1 MSEFSIPGIRLG
13 VAQAG
18 IKYEGRDDLTLIE
31 IVEGSSTAAVFTLN
45 AFRAAPVVVAERN
58 NASQE
63 ARYILINSGNA
74 NAGTGKPGMDACEA
88 SCAAIGNLMGVQPD
102 SILPF
107 STGVIGELLPLAKI
121 KNKLPEAIADLAESN
136 WSRAAR
142 AIMTTDTRPKLRM
155 KTVDVNG
162 QSCRIVGM
170 SKGSGMIQPNM
181 ATMLGFIATDA
192 VISSAMLDGMLRTA
206 VNHSFN
212 RITVD
217 GDTSTNDA
225 VTLTATGQSNFVIS
239 PTTTDEAQAFQMAL
253 TSLATELA
261 LDIVRDG
268 EGATKFV
275 AIEVSGATS
284 VTEADSVARTVAHS
298 PLVKTAL
305 FASDP
310 NWGRILAAIGRAGI
324 ENLDVDAVSLSING
338 VLIAEQG
345 ARAQSYTEQAGVS
358 AMASQDLLISI
369 DLSRGDET
377 ATIWTTD
384 FSYDYVKINAEY
396 RT

>member
-1 MSEFSIPGIRLG
+1 MTDYSIPGVRLG

-31 IVEGSSTAAVFTLN
+31 IAEGSSTAAVFTLN

-58 NASQE
+58 NASQD
-63 ARYILINSGNA
+63 AGFILINSGNA
-74 NAGTGKPGMDACEA
+74 NAGTGKPGMDVCEA
-88 SCAAIGNLMGVQPD
+88 SCVAVATLAGYVPD
-102 SILPF
+102 RVLPF
-107 STGVIGELLPLAKI
+107 STGVIGELLPLEKI
-121 KNKLPEAIADLAESN
+121 ETALPEAFADLSEAN
-136 WSRAAR
+136 WARAAR
-142 AIMTTDTRPKLRM
+142 AIMTTDTRPKLRV
-155 KTVDVNG
+155 KTVKVNG
-162 QSCRIVGM
+162 QSCQIVGM

-192 VISSAMLDGMLRTA
+192 AIPPAMLDGMLRAA
-206 VNHSFN
+206 VNLSFN

-225 VTLTATGQSNFVIS
+225 VTLTATGQSDFIIS
-239 PTTTDEAQAFQMAL
+239 STATDAEQAFQLAL
-253 TSLATELA
+253 TALATELA
-261 LDIVRDG
+261 QDIVRDG

-275 AIEVSGATS
+275 AVEVSGAAS
-284 VTEADSVARTVAHS
+284 VAEADSVARTVAHS

-310 NWGRILAAIGRAGI
+310 NWGRILAAIGRAGV

-338 VLIAEQG
+338 VLIAENG
-345 ARAQSYTEQAGVS
+345 ARADSYTEQAGVV
-358 AMASQDLLISI
+358 AMAPEDLLISI
-369 DLSRGDET
+369 DLARGNET

-384 FSYDYVKINAEY
+384 FSCEYVKINAQY

>member
-31 IVEGSSTAAVFTLN
+31 IAEGSSTAAVFTLN

-58 NASQE
+58 SASQD
-63 ARYILINSGNA
+63 ARYFLINSGNA
-74 NAGTGKPGMDACEA
+74 NAGTGKPGMEACEA
-88 SCAAIGNLMGVQPD
+88 SCAALGQLTGDPSDRV
-102 SILPF
+102 LPF
-107 STGVIGELLPLAKI
+107 STGVIGELLPVAKI
-121 KNKLPEAIADLAESN
+121 EMALSQAIADLSETN
-136 WSRAAR
+136 WTRAAR
-142 AIMTTDTRPKLRM
+142 AIMTTDTRPKLRT
-155 KTVDVNG
+155 KTVEING

-192 VISSAMLDGMLRTA
+192 AIPSAMLDGMLRAA
-206 VNHSFN
+206 VNLSFN

-225 VTLTATGQSNFVIS
+225 VTLTATGQSDFVIS
-239 PTTTDEAQAFQMAL
+239 PTTTDAAQSFQSAL
-253 TSLATELA
+253 NSLATELA
-261 LDIVRDG
+261 QDIVRDG

-275 AIEVSGATS
+275 AIDVVGATS
-284 VTEADSVARTVAHS
+284 VAEADLVARTVAHS

-310 NWGRILAAIGRAGI
+310 NWGRILAAIGRAGV
-324 ENLDVDAVSLSING
+324 ENLDVDAVSLTING
-338 VLIAEQG
+338 ELIAEHG
-345 ARAQSYTEQAGVS
+345 ARAESYTEQAGVV
-358 AMASQDLLISI
+358 AMAPQDLLISI
-369 DLSRGDET
+369 DLARGNET

>member
-31 IVEGSSTAAVFTLN
+31 IAEGSSTAAVFTLN

-58 NASQE
+58 SASHD
-63 ARYILINSGNA
+63 ARYFLINSGNA
-74 NAGTGKPGMDACEA
+74 NAGTGKPGMEACEA
-88 SCAAIGNLMGVQPD
+88 SCAALGQLTGDPSDRV
-102 SILPF
+102 LPF
-107 STGVIGELLPLAKI
+107 STGVIGELLPVVKI
-121 KNKLPEAIADLAESN
+121 QMALPQAIADLSETN
-136 WSRAAR
+136 WTRAAR
-142 AIMTTDTRPKLRM
+142 AIMTTDTRPKLRT
-155 KTVDVNG
+155 KAVEING

-192 VISSAMLDGMLRTA
+192 SIPPVMLDGMLRAA
-206 VNHSFN
+206 VNLSFN

-225 VTLTATGQSNFVIS
+225 VTLTATGQSDFVIS
-239 PTTTDEAQAFQMAL
+239 PTMTDAAQSFQSAL
-253 TSLATELA
+253 NSLATELA
-261 LDIVRDG
+261 QDIVRDG

-275 AIEVSGATS
+275 AIDVVGATS
-284 VTEADSVARTVAHS
+284 VAEADLVARTVAHS

-310 NWGRILAAIGRAGI
+310 NWGRILAARGRAGV
-324 ENLDVDAVSLSING
+324 EDLDVDAVSLTING
-338 VLIAEQG
+338 VLIAEHG
-345 ARAQSYTEQAGVS
+345 ARAENYTEQAGVV
-358 AMASQDLLISI
+358 AMAPEDLLISI
-369 DLSRGDET
+369 DLALGNET

>member
-1 MSEFSIPGIRLG
+1 MSEFSIPGVRLG

-31 IVEGSSTAAVFTLN
+31 IAEGSSTVAVFTLN

-58 NASQE
+58 NAGHD

-74 NAGTGKPGMDACEA
+74 NAGTGPPGMDACEA
-88 SCAAIGNLMGVQPD
+88 SCAAVGKLIGDAPD
-102 SILPF
+102 RVLPF
-107 STGVIGELLPLAKI
+107 STGVIGELLPVARI
-121 KNKLPEAIADLAESN
+121 EAALPQAIANLSETN
-136 WSRAAR
+136 WTRAAR
-142 AIMTTDTRPKLRM
+142 AIMTTDTRPKLRV
-155 KTVDVNG
+155 KSVEVNG

-192 VISSAMLDGMLRTA
+192 SIPPAMLDGMLRAA
-206 VNHSFN
+206 VNASFN
-212 RITVD
+212 RTTVD

-225 VTLTATGQSNFVIS
+225 VTLTATGQSDFVVS
-239 PTTTDEAQAFQMAL
+239 ATTTDAAQAFQSAL
-253 TSLATELA
+253 TELA
-261 LDIVRDG
+261 IELAQDIVRDG

-275 AIEVSGATS
+275 AIEVSGART
-284 VTEADSVARTVAHS
+284 VAEADLVARTVAHS

-310 NWGRILAAIGRAGI
+310 NWGRILAAIGRAGV

-338 VLIAEQG
+338 VLIAENG
-345 ARAQSYTEQAGVS
+345 ARAESYTEQAGVA
-358 AMASQDLLISI
+358 AMAPEDLLISI
-369 DLSRGDET
+369 DLARGSET

-384 FSYDYVKINAEY
+384 FSCDYVKINAEY